1 MKYVLN
7 EHDWKQKSEFS
18 HFARERP
25 LKGEPGMLHASAA
38 SRVLSVKDL
47 QLNDVETCSRFA
59 TNAINAIN

>member
-1 MKYVLN
+1 MNMIGTK
-7 EHDWKQKSEFS
+7 KSEFS

-47 QLNDVETCSRFA
+47 LQLNDVETCSRFA
-59 TNAINAIN
+59 INAINLELK